1 MNKNEMLNGWFL
13 INFAHINVIVL
24 KKIHLLIVK
33 SYLGPL
39 VLTFFIALFV
49 LLMQFLW
56 KYVDDLVGKGL
67 EWYNIANLMVY
78 ASTTFVPLALPLAI
92 LLSSI
97 MTFGNL
103 GEHYELVAMKS
114 AGISLGK
121 AMRPLIILSLLI
133 SIGAFL
139 FNNMVLPVANLK
151 FKSLLYD
158 IRKQKLALNIQPG
171 IFYNGIDNYT
181 IRVSHKNDETNTV
194 YDVFIYDHTDQLGNM
209 KLTTAREGQMQLT
222 PDEKFLIF
230 TLKDGY
236 NYEELFNEKNYRNRR
251 QFQITQFEENRQKFD
266 MTGFG
271 LQRTDEEL
279 FRKNYQMMNINQL
292 NYAID
297 SMEKEYRARVNE
309 VAHSIF
315 TRYTILQNADTLN
328 KASVGGFSLDELDQT
343 QREKIFTLALQNTRN
358 LKEYL
363 FVTQNEQR
371 IKNTLIN
378 RHKVVWHQKFTLSI
392 ACLVFFFIGAP
403 LGAIVRKGGLGL
415 PVVMSAFIFII
426 FHIISITSEKYAIT
440 GSAMVAPA
448 VWTSTLVMLPLGIW
462 LSWKAISD
470 SPILD
475 MDTYNRFF
483 NHFIPKK
490 WRFSVSGQN

>member
-1 MNKNEMLNGWFL
+1 M
-13 INFAHINVIVL
+13 
-24 KKIHLLIVK
+24 
-33 SYLGPL
+33 

-67 EWYNIANLMVY
+67 EWFHIANLMVY

-121 AMRPLIILSLLI
+121 AMRPLIVLSVLI

-139 FNNMVLPVANLK
+139 ISNMVLPVANLK

-171 IFYNGIDNYT
+171 LFYNGIDNYT
-181 IRVSHKNDETNTV
+181 IRVDQKNDETNTV
-194 YDVFIYDHTDQLGNM
+194 YGVIIYDHSAQLGNM
-209 KLTTAREGQMQLT
+209 KFTTASEGKMQLT

-230 TLKDGY
+230 TLHNGY
-236 NYEELFNEKNYRNRR
+236 NYEELFNEKDYRNRR
-251 QFQITQFEENRQKFD
+251 QFQIVRFDENRQKFD

-279 FRKNYQMMNINQL
+279 FRKNYQMMNVSQL

-297 SMEKEYRARVNE
+297 SLEKEYRIRVKE
-309 VAHSIF
+309 VSRSIYS
-315 TRYTILQNADTLN
+315 RYSILQNADTLH
-328 KASVGGFSLDELDQT
+328 KETSMRFSLGQLDASE
-343 QREKIFTLALQNTRN
+343 RERVITIALQNTRN

-363 FVTQNEQR
+363 SVTENDQR
-371 IKNTLIN
+371 IRNTLIN

-392 ACLVFFFIGAP
+392 ACLLFFFIGAP

-426 FHIISITSEKYAIT
+426 FHIISITGEKYAIT

-448 VWTSTLVMLPLGIW
+448 VWTSTLVMFPLGIW
-462 LSWKAISD
+462 LTWKAISD

-490 WRFSVSGQN
+490 WKLPLSEQV